1 MNLKEFLFR
10 RVVWVWETLLFRF
23 FSYSS
28 RCYFIERKTKIFSHN
43 CSYLQEFVN
52 KHKKLSLD
60 KRLIC
65 KITKDQADV
74 DIAVSLLYTIYEKL
88 GDHPKIDLLAIEVL
102 AKLIAYRTMQ
112 KDQVIPL
119 LIKEKEGSFK
129 MVKYVVDHVF
139 DLWNKVTAYGL
150 IDPKNEESPI
160 LLFRGTD
167 FSLLRDEGRATILSD
182 LDPNGPG
189 KSLYEHAGNTVRSW
203 LSNVTE
209 NGKKARVIGHS
220 LGGAFTL
227 YGIILDHELMTNDC
241 NTPSI
246 AFNFPGVSLELL
258 RAWNQIPKKVRPSF
272 QGFVGKGDLVSK
284 FGLLFG
290 DVWELSSKESL
301 PPNTAHE
308 RIFFAHD
315 PCVMKKV
322 NISLENHSN
331 SRKFYSRI
339 QKNASSTFYKMG
351 LKKLFPKP

>member
-1 MNLKEFLFR
+1 MNIKEFLFR
-10 RVVWVWETLLFRF
+10 RVVWVWENLLFRF

-28 RCYFIERKTKIFSHN
+28 RCYFVERKTKFFSHECN
-43 CSYLQEFVN
+43 YLQEFVN

-65 KITKDQADV
+65 KITQDQADV
-74 DIAVSLLYTIYEKL
+74 DIALSLLNTVYKNL
-88 GDHPKIDLLAIEVL
+88 NDHPKIDLITIEIL
-102 AKLIAYRTMQ
+102 AKLMAYRTLKKGQM
-112 KDQVIPL
+112 IPL

-129 MVKYVVDHVF
+129 RVEYVVDHVF

-150 IDPKNEESPI
+150 RDCKKKESPI

-182 LDPNGPG
+182 LDPSGPG

-227 YGIILDHELMTNDC
+227 YAVILDHNLLTNDC
-241 NTPSI
+241 NTPSV
-246 AFNFPGVSLELL
+246 AFNFPGVSQELL
-258 RAWNQIPKKVRPSF
+258 NIWNQIPRDKRPSF
-272 QGFVGKGDLVSK
+272 QGFIGKGDIVSK

-290 DVWELSSKESL
+290 DVWEFSSKESL

-308 RIFFAHD
+308 RIFLAHI

-322 NISLENHSN
+322 NVPLENQSN

-351 LKKLFPKP
+351 LKKLFPKN